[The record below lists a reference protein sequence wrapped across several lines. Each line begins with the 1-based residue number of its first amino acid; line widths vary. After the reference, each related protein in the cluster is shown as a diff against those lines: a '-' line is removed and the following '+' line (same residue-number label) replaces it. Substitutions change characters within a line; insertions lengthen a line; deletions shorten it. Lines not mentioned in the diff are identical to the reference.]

1 LQELVEKGVPIAD
14 LNWRR
19 LAGWQELTAE
29 AYDAPQ
35 RRAALGEVDRVNID
49 YEKGSPL
56 QALLYLGWL
65 ASRLN
70 WKPVS
75 YEHEKGDYEITKV
88 RFLALDQRQ
97 IEVELAGVPT
107 GDVGEIPGD
116 LIALRLSSTNPQANC
131 GTLICSET
139 GGCMRMET
147 QGGAQSSG
155 LFQQV
160 TSLSEQKAEALL
172 SQQVQRWGNEALLE
186 ESLAIAAQIL
196 KLGTKG

>member
-1 LQELVEKGVPIAD
+1 M
-14 LNWRR
+14 
-19 LAGWQELTAE
+19 
-29 AYDAPQ
+29 
-35 RRAALGEVDRVNID
+35 
-49 YEKGSPL
+49 
-56 QALLYLGWL
+56 
-65 ASRLN
+65 
-70 WKPVS
+70 
-75 YEHEKGDYEITKV
+75 
-88 RFLALDQRQ
+88 
-97 IEVELAGVPT
+97 

-196 KLGTKG
+196 KLGAMG